1 MLKLSTA
8 VLSAILAVSFSQL
21 AAAQSANSTSP
32 NNPAATPNI
41 EKDQARDTDRAAV
54 RHGKR
59 SANRS
64 TAGSTA
70 ANRRSPNNPAA
81 TPDLR
86 KDDSQHGFTND
97 ESRAAG
103 GGTAASRS
111 SPNNPAATPDLKR
124 RQEQR

>member
-8 VLSAILAVSFSQL
+8 VLSAIVAVSFSQL
-21 AAAQSANSTSP
+21 AAAQSATTTSP

-41 EKDQARDTDRAAV
+41 EKDQARDQDGTSV
-54 RHGKR
+54 RGGKR
-59 SANRS
+59 SA
-64 TAGSTA
+64 TGSTSGSKA
-70 ANRRSPNNPAA
+70 RRGSPNNPAA
-81 TPDLR
+81 TPDMR

-97 ESRAAG
+97 TSGAAG
-103 GGTAASRS
+103 GSTAASRS

>member
-1 MLKLSTA
+1 MKLLPA
-8 VLSAILAVSFSQL
+8 LFSAILAVSFSSL

-41 EKDQARDTDRAAV
+41 EKDQARDQDRASV
-54 RHGKR
+54 RGGKR
-59 SANRS
+59 SA
-64 TAGSTA
+64 AGSS

-97 ESRAAG
+97 TSRAAG
-103 GGTAASRS
+103 GASAASRS

>member
-21 AAAQSANSTSP
+21 AAAQGATATSP

-41 EKDQARDTDRAAV
+41 EKDQARDENRASA
-54 RHGKR
+54 RSGER
-59 SANRS
+59 SA
-64 TAGSTA
+64 TGST
-70 ANRRSPNNPAA
+70 ANRRSGNNPAA
-81 TPDLR
+81 TPNLR
-86 KDDSQHGFTND
+86 KDDSQRGFTND
-97 ESRAAG
+97 AERAAG

>member
-8 VLSAILAVSFSQL
+8 LLSAILAVSFSQL
-21 AAAQSANSTSP
+21 AAAQAANSTSP

-41 EKDQARDTDRAAV
+41 EKDRARDEDRVGV
-54 RHGKR
+54 RHGER
-59 SANRS
+59 SS
-64 TAGSTA
+64 SGSTA

-81 TPDLR
+81 TPDMR

-97 ESRAAG
+97 TSGAAG
-103 GGTAASRS
+103 GSSAGSPS
-111 SPNNPAATPDLKR
+111 SPNNPAATPDVKR

>member
-1 MLKLSTA
+1 MLKLSSA
-8 VLSAILAVSFSQL
+8 VLSAIFAVSFSQL
-21 AAAQSANSTSP
+21 AAAQAATATSP

-41 EKDQARDTDRAAV
+41 EKDQARDKDRASV
-54 RHGKR
+54 RSRER
-59 SANRS
+59 SA
-64 TAGSTA
+64 AGSTA

-81 TPDLR
+81 TPHLR

-97 ESRAAG
+97 TSGAAG
-103 GGTAASRS
+103 GSTAASRS

>member
-1 MLKLSTA
+1 MLKLSTT
-8 VLSAILAVSFSQL
+8 VLSAILALSFSQL
-21 AAAQSANSTSP
+21 AAAQSANTTSP

-41 EKDQARDTDRAAV
+41 EKDQARDNDRATV
-54 RHGKR
+54 RSGKR
-59 SANRS
+59 SA
-64 TAGSTA
+64 AGSSA

-81 TPDLR
+81 TPDVR

-97 ESRAAG
+97 TSGAAG
-103 GGTAASRS
+103 GSTAASRS

>member
-8 VLSAILAVSFSQL
+8 LLLAILAVSFSQL
-21 AAAQSANSTSP
+21 AAAQAATATSP

-41 EKDQARDTDRAAV
+41 EKDQARDKDRASV
-54 RHGKR
+54 RSGKR
-59 SANRS
+59 SA
-64 TAGSTA
+64 AGSS

-81 TPDLR
+81 TPHLR

-97 ESRAAG
+97 TSGAAG
-103 GGTAASRS
+103 GASAASRS
-111 SPNNPAATPDLKR
+111 SPNNPAAAPDLKR

>member
-8 VLSAILAVSFSQL
+8 VLSSILAVSFSQL

-41 EKDQARDTDRAAV
+41 EKDQARDKDRVGV
-54 RHGKR
+54 RRGER
-59 SANRS
+59 SS
-64 TAGSTA
+64 SGSTA

-81 TPDLR
+81 TPDMR

-97 ESRAAG
+97 TSGAAG
-103 GGTAASRS
+103 GSTAASPS
-111 SPNNPAATPDLKR
+111 SPNNPAATPNLKR